1 LRAGSFPREKG
12 TCDKEIVMS
21 GKTATI
27 RNLAFIGH
35 SGCGKTSLAEAL
47 LFSTGATNRLGK
59 VDDGT
64 SVLDFEPEE
73 LKRKITISS
82 AFHHYS
88 YKKHTIYLADTP
100 GDDNFLADTRAV
112 LHVADAAVVVVDAVD
127 GVKVGTEKVWQTANE
142 YGLPRLVFVN
152 KMDRERADY
161 NQVLAGLKNIL
172 EAQVVPLQFP
182 IGQEASFKGVVDLVG
197 LKAYTGGAG
206 KMEAGP
212 VPDDL
217 KDEVEQW
224 RSDLLNFAAESDDAL
239 IEKFLEEGDL
249 TPEEIYQGLRA
260 GTIKGQFVPVL
271 FGATH
276 DHLGYELLL
285 DAINQYLPAPEDRG
299 PVKGINPATKEEVA
313 LDADPDGILAA
324 QVFKTMADPYAGR
337 LSIFRVFAGT
347 MKSDTTVLNVNKS
360 VPERYGQL
368 FLPEGKGQKS
378 VSEAGPGAFAAV
390 AKLKETV
397 TGDTLAS
404 EAKPVLL
411 PPLGAARTMITLA
424 VEPKSKGDEDKVYS
438 SILRLLEEDNSLR
451 LNRNAETKEI
461 LLSGVGSVHIEAT
474 VEKLK
479 RKFGVEVNLKQPKVP
494 YRETIKSSTKVQ
506 GKYKRQSGGRGQ
518 YGDTWLEISP
528 LPRGGGF
535 EFVDAIVGGA
545 IPKNYIP
552 SVEKG
557 IVDAMAEGVL
567 AGFQAVDIKVKLYD
581 GSFHD
586 VDSSDMAFK
595 IAGSMGFKK
604 GVQQATPTLLEPIMK
619 MVVTVPEENM
629 GDIIGDLNGR
639 RGRVLGVEAQGRT
652 QVITAQVPMAEVL
665 MYAPDLISKTGGR
678 GTYDMEF
685 SHYEEVPPHLAEKI
699 IAEAQAA
706 REKE

>member
-1 LRAGSFPREKG
+1 
-12 TCDKEIVMS
+12 MS

-27 RNLAFIGH
+27 RNLAFVGH

-47 LFSTGATNRLGK
+47 LFSAGATKRLGK
-59 VDDGT
+59 VDDGS
-64 SVLDFEPEE
+64 SVLDYEPEE
-73 LKRKITISS
+73 IKRKITISS
-82 AFHHYS
+82 SFHHYS
-88 YKKHTIYLADTP
+88 YKKHTVYLADTP

-112 LHVADAAVVVVDAVD
+112 LHVTDAAVVVIDAVD
-127 GVKVGTEKVWQTANE
+127 GVKVGTEKVWHTADEHN
-142 YGLPRLVFVN
+142 LPRLVFIN

-161 NQVLAGLKNIL
+161 AQVLAGLKNIL
-172 EAQVVPLQFP
+172 EAQVVPLQYP
-182 IGQEASFKGVVDLVG
+182 LGQEAAFQGVVDLVS
-197 LKAYTGGAG
+197 LKAYTGGSG

-212 VPDDL
+212 VPDEF

-224 RSDLLNFAAESDDAL
+224 RGDLLNYAAESDDAL

-249 TPEEIYQGLRA
+249 SPEEIYQGLRL
-260 GTIKGQFVPVL
+260 GTLKGQIVPVL

-276 DHLGYELLL
+276 NNLGYELLL
-285 DAINQYLPAPEDRG
+285 DAINHYLPAPEDRG
-299 PVKGINPATKEEVA
+299 RIKGVNAATQEEVA
-313 LDADPDGILAA
+313 LDPDPDGPLAA
-324 QVFKTMADPYAGR
+324 QVFKTVADPYAGR
-337 LSIFRVFAGT
+337 LSIFRVFSGT
-347 MKSDTTVLNVNKS
+347 MKSDATVLNVTKS

-368 FLPEGKGQKS
+368 FLPEGKGQKP
-378 VSEAGPGAFAAV
+378 VSEVGPGAFAAV

-397 TGDTLAS
+397 TGDTLGT
-404 EAKPVLL
+404 ETLPILL
-411 PPLGAARTMITLA
+411 PPLGAAKPMITLA
-424 VEPKSKGDEDKVYS
+424 VEPKTKGDEDKVFS
-438 SILRLLEEDNSLR
+438 SIQKILEEDNSLR
-451 LNRNAETKEI
+451 LTRNAETKEI

-474 VEKLK
+474 IEKLK

-494 YRETIKSSTKVQ
+494 YRETIKGTTKVQ

-528 LPRGGGF
+528 LPRGEGF
-535 EFVDAIVGGA
+535 EFVDNIVGGV

-557 IVDAMAEGVL
+557 IVEAMQEGVL
-567 AGFQAVDIKVKLYD
+567 AGFPVVDVKVRLYD
-581 GSFHD
+581 GSFHE

-604 GVQQATPTLLEPIMK
+604 GVQQSNPTLLEPIMK
-619 MVVTVPEENM
+619 MVVSVPEENM
-629 GDIIGDLNGR
+629 GDIIGDLNAR

-678 GTYDMEF
+678 GSYDMEF

-706 REKE
+706 KEKE

>member
-1 LRAGSFPREKG
+1 
-12 TCDKEIVMS
+12 MS

-35 SGCGKTSLAEAL
+35 SGCGKTSLAEAM

-64 SVLDFEPEE
+64 SVLDYEPEE
-73 LKRKITISS
+73 IKRKITISS

-88 YKKHTIYLADTP
+88 YKKHTVYLADTP

-112 LHVADAAVVVVDAVD
+112 LHVTDAAVVVVDAVD
-127 GVKVGTEKVWQTANE
+127 GVKVGTEKVWQTANQHN
-142 YGLPRLVFVN
+142 LPRMVFIN

-161 NQVLAGLKNIL
+161 AQVLAGLKNIL
-172 EAQVVPLQFP
+172 EAQVVPLQYP
-182 IGQEASFKGVVDLVG
+182 MGQEASFKGVVDLVD
-197 LKAYTGGAG
+197 LKAYTGGSG
-206 KMEAGP
+206 KMESGP
-212 VPDDL
+212 IPEEF

-224 RSDLLNFAAESDDAL
+224 RGDLLNYAAESDDAL
-239 IEKFLEEGDL
+239 IEKYLEEGDL
-249 TPEEIYQGLRA
+249 SPEEIYRGLRL
-260 GTIKGQFVPVL
+260 GTLKGQFIPVL

-276 DHLGYELLL
+276 SNLGYELLL
-285 DAINQYLPAPEDRG
+285 DAINHYLPSPEDRDQIKA
-299 PVKGINPATKEEVA
+299 VKANSQEEVT
-313 LDADPDGILAA
+313 LKPDPDGPLAA
-324 QVFKTMADPYAGR
+324 QVFKTVADPYAGR
-337 LSIFRVFAGT
+337 LSIFRVFSGT
-347 MKSDTTVLNVNKS
+347 MKSDSTVLNATKS

-368 FLPEGKGQKS
+368 FLPEGKAQKP

-404 EAKPVLL
+404 EAMPVQL
-411 PPLGAARTMITLA
+411 PPLEAAKPMITLA
-424 VEPKSKGDEDKVYS
+424 VEPKTKGDEDKVFS
-438 SILRLLEEDNSLR
+438 SIQKLLEEDNSLR

-494 YRETIKSSTKVQ
+494 YRETIKGTTQVQ

-518 YGDTWLEISP
+518 YGDTWLEIQP
-528 LPRGGGF
+528 LPRGEGF
-535 EFVDAIVGGA
+535 EFVDNIVGGV

-552 SVEKG
+552 AVEKG
-557 IVDAMAEGVL
+557 IVEAMQEGVL
-567 AGFQAVDIKVKLYD
+567 AGYPAVDIKVRLYD
-581 GSFHD
+581 GSFHE

-604 GVQQATPTLLEPIMK
+604 GVQQANPTLLEPIMK

-629 GDIIGDLNGR
+629 GDIIGDLNAR

-665 MYAPDLISKTGGR
+665 MYAPDLVSKTGGR
-678 GTYDMEF
+678 GSFDMEF

-699 IAEAQAA
+699 VAEAQSAK
-706 REKE
+706 EKE

>member
-1 LRAGSFPREKG
+1 
-12 TCDKEIVMS
+12 MS

-27 RNLAFIGH
+27 RNLALIGH

-64 SVLDFEPEE
+64 SILDFEPEE
-73 LKRKITISS
+73 IKRKITISS
-82 AFHHYS
+82 AFHHYT
-88 YKKHTIYLADTP
+88 YKKHTVYLADTP

-112 LHVADAAVVVVDAVD
+112 LHVADAAVVIIDAVD
-127 GVKVGTEKVWQTANE
+127 GVKVGTEKVWQTANDH
-142 YGLPRLVFVN
+142 GLPRLVFVN
-152 KMDRERADY
+152 KMDRERANY
-161 NQVLAGLKNIL
+161 AQVLAGLKQIL
-172 EAQVVPLQFP
+172 AAQVVPLQLP
-182 IGQEASFKGVVDLVG
+182 IGQEAGFKGVVDLVG

-206 KMEAGP
+206 GKMESGP
-212 VPDDL
+212 VPEDL

-224 RSDLLNFAAESDDAL
+224 RGDLLNFAAESDDAL

-249 TPEEIYQGLRA
+249 SPEEIYRGLRL
-260 GTIKGQFVPVL
+260 GTLKGQFVPVL
-271 FGATH
+271 FGSTH
-276 DHLGYELLL
+276 ANIGYEPLLE
-285 DAINQYLPAPEDRG
+285 AINQYLPAPEDRG
-299 PVKGINPATKEEVA
+299 QVKGVNPASKEEA
-313 LDADPDGILAA
+313 LLDPDPDGPLAA
-324 QVFKTMADPYAGR
+324 QVFKTVADPYAGR
-337 LSIFRVFAGT
+337 LSIFRVFSGT
-347 MKSDTTVLNVNKS
+347 MKSDTTVFNVTRS

-368 FLPEGKGQKS
+368 FLPEGKGQKL
-378 VSEAGPGAFAAV
+378 VAEAGPGAIAAV

-397 TGDTLAS
+397 TGDTLGS
-404 EAKPVLL
+404 EAKPLLL
-411 PPLGAARTMITLA
+411 PPLGPARAMITLA

-438 SILRLLEEDNSLR
+438 SIQRLLEEDNSLK
-451 LNRNAETKEI
+451 LTRNAETKEI

-494 YRETIKSSTKVQ
+494 YRETIKGSTKIQ

-518 YGDTWLEISP
+518 YGDTWLDIQA
-528 LPRGGGF
+528 LPRGEGF
-535 EFVDAIVGGA
+535 VFEDGIVGGV

-557 IVDAMAEGVL
+557 IVEAMSEGVL
-567 AGFQAVDIKVKLYD
+567 AGFQVVDIKVRLYD

-604 GVQQATPTLLEPIMK
+604 GVQQANPTLLEPIMK

-652 QVITAQVPMAEVL
+652 QVITGQVPMAEVL
-665 MYAPDLISKTGGR
+665 LYAPDLVSKTGGR
-678 GTYDMEF
+678 GFFEMEF

-706 REKE
+706 KEKE

>member
-1 LRAGSFPREKG
+1 MP
-12 TCDKEIVMS
+12 

-88 YKKHTIYLADTP
+88 YKKHTVYLADTP

-112 LHVADAAVVVVDAVD
+112 LHVTDAAIVVVDAVD
-127 GVKVGTEKVWQTANE
+127 GVKVGTEKVWRTANQ
-142 YGLPRLVFVN
+142 YRLPRLVFVN
-152 KMDRERADY
+152 KMDRERANY
-161 NQVLAGLKNIL
+161 APVLTGLKNIL
-172 EAQVVPLQFP
+172 EAQVVPLQYP
-182 IGQEASFKGVVDLVG
+182 IGQEASFKGVVDLVAM
-197 LKAYTGGAG
+197 KAYTGGG
-206 KMEAGP
+206 SKMEAGP

-217 KDEVEQW
+217 KDEVDGW
-224 RSDLLNFAAESDDAL
+224 RSDLLNFAAESDDTL

-249 TPEEIYQGLRA
+249 SPEEIYQGLRA

-271 FGATH
+271 FGAVH
-276 DHLGYELLL
+276 NNLGYELLL

-299 PVKGINPATKEEVA
+299 QIKGINPATKEEVA
-313 LDADPDGILAA
+313 LDPDPDGILAA
-324 QVFKTMADPYAGR
+324 QVFKTVADPYAGR
-337 LSIFRVFAGT
+337 LSIFRVFSGT
-347 MKSDTTVLNVNKS
+347 MKSDTTVLNVTKS

-368 FLPEGKGQKS
+368 FLPEGKGQKP

-397 TGDTLAS
+397 TGDTLGS

-438 SILRLLEEDNSLR
+438 SIQRLLEEDNSLK
-451 LNRNAETKEI
+451 LTRNAETKEI

-479 RKFGVEVNLKQPKVP
+479 RKFGVAVNLKQLKVP
-494 YRETIKSSTKVQ
+494 YRETIKSTTKVQ

-528 LPRGGGF
+528 LPRGEGF
-535 EFVDAIVGGA
+535 EFVDAIVGGV

-557 IVDAMAEGVL
+557 IVEAMSEGVL
-567 AGFQAVDIKVKLYD
+567 AGFPAVDIKVKLYD
-581 GSFHD
+581 GSFHE

-604 GVQQATPTLLEPIMK
+604 GVQQANPTLLEPIMK
-619 MVVTVPEENM
+619 IMVTVPEENM

-678 GTYDMEF
+678 GAFDMEF

>member
-1 LRAGSFPREKG
+1 
-12 TCDKEIVMS
+12 MS

-27 RNLAFIGH
+27 RNLAFVGH

-88 YKKHTIYLADTP
+88 YKKHTVYLADTP

-127 GVKVGTEKVWQTANE
+127 GVKVGTEKVWHTANQ
-142 YGLPRLVFVN
+142 YGLPRLVIVN
-152 KMDRERADY
+152 KMERERANY
-161 NQVLAGLKNIL
+161 AQVLAGLKNIL
-172 EAQVVPLQFP
+172 EAQIVPIQLP
-182 IGQEASFKGVVDLVG
+182 IGQEAGFKGVVDLVAM
-197 LKAYTGGAG
+197 KAYTGGGG
-206 KMEAGP
+206 KMEAGA

-217 KDEVEQW
+217 KDEAEQW

-239 IEKFLEEGDL
+239 IEKFLEQGDL
-249 TPEEIYQGLRA
+249 SPEEIYQGLRQ

-276 DHLGYELLL
+276 SNLGIELLL

-299 PVKGINPATKEEVA
+299 EIKGVNPASKAEVA
-313 LDADPDGILAA
+313 FTADPDGILAA

-337 LSIFRVFAGT
+337 LSIFRVFSGT
-347 MKSDTTVLNVNKS
+347 MKSDTTVQNVTKG

-368 FLPEGKGQKS
+368 FLPEGKGQKP
-378 VSEAGPGAFAAV
+378 VPEAGPGAFGAV

-397 TGDTLAS
+397 TGDTLGT

-411 PPLGAARTMITLA
+411 PALGAARTMITLA

-438 SILRLLEEDNSLR
+438 SIQRLLEEDNSLK
-451 LNRNAETKEI
+451 LTRNAETKEI

-479 RKFGVEVNLKQPKVP
+479 RKFGVEVNLKQLKVP
-494 YRETIKSSTKVQ
+494 YRETIKGSTKVQ

-528 LPRGGGF
+528 LPRGEGF

-557 IVDAMAEGVL
+557 IVEAMAEGVL
-567 AGFQAVDIKVKLYD
+567 AGFPAVDIKIKLYD

-604 GVQQATPTLLEPIMK
+604 GVQQASPTLLEPIMK

-639 RGRVLGVEAQGRT
+639 RGRVLGVEADGRL

-665 MYAPDLISKTGGR
+665 MYAPDLVSKTGGR
-678 GTYDMEF
+678 GVFDMEF

-699 IAEAQAA
+699 IAEANAA

>member
-1 LRAGSFPREKG
+1 
-12 TCDKEIVMS
+12 MS

-47 LFSTGATNRLGK
+47 LFSTGATKRLGK
-59 VDDGT
+59 VDDGS
-64 SVLDFEPEE
+64 SVLDYEPEE
-73 LKRKITISS
+73 IKRKITISS

-88 YKKHTIYLADTP
+88 YKKHTVYVADTP

-112 LHVADAAVVVVDAVD
+112 LHVADAAVVVIDAVD
-127 GVKVGTEKVWQTANE
+127 GVKVGTEKVWQTANQHN
-142 YGLPRLVFVN
+142 LPRIVFIN

-161 NQVLAGLKNIL
+161 SQVLTGLKNIL
-172 EAQVVPLQFP
+172 EAQIVPLQYP
-182 IGQEASFKGVVDLVG
+182 MGQEASFKGVVDLVG
-197 LKAYTGGAG
+197 LKAYTGGSG

-224 RSDLLNFAAESDDAL
+224 RGDLLNYAAESDDAL

-249 TPEEIYQGLRA
+249 SPEEIYQGLRQ
-260 GTIKGQFVPVL
+260 GTLNGQFVPVL

-276 DHLGYELLL
+276 NNLGYELLL
-285 DAINQYLPAPEDRG
+285 DAINHYLPSPDDRG
-299 PVKGINPATKEEVA
+299 QIKGVKANTQEEVA
-313 LDADPDGILAA
+313 LEPDPDGPLAA
-324 QVFKTMADPYAGR
+324 QVFKTVADPYAGR
-337 LSIFRVFAGT
+337 LSIFRVFSGT
-347 MKSDTTVLNVNKS
+347 MKSDTTVLNVTKS

-368 FLPEGKGQKS
+368 FLPEGKGQKP
-378 VSEAGPGAFAAV
+378 VSDVGPGAFAAV

-397 TGDTLAS
+397 TGDTLGT
-404 EAKPVLL
+404 EAMPVLL
-411 PPLGAARTMITLA
+411 PPLTAAKPMITLA
-424 VEPKSKGDEDKVYS
+424 VEPKSKGDEDKVFS
-438 SILRLLEEDNSLR
+438 SIQKILEEDNSLR
-451 LNRNAETKEI
+451 LNRNAETREI

-494 YRETIKSSTKVQ
+494 YRETIKGTTNVQ

-528 LPRGGGF
+528 LPRGEGF
-535 EFVDAIVGGA
+535 EFVDNIVGGV

-552 SVEKG
+552 AVEKG
-557 IVDAMAEGVL
+557 IVEAMQEGVL
-567 AGFQAVDIKVKLYD
+567 AGYPAVDIKVRLYD
-581 GSFHD
+581 GSFHE

-604 GVQQATPTLLEPIMK
+604 GVQQANPVLLEPIMK

-629 GDIIGDLNGR
+629 GDIIGDLNAR

-652 QVITAQVPMAEVL
+652 QVIAAQVPMAEVL
-665 MYAPDLISKTGGR
+665 MYAPDLVSKTGGR
-678 GTYDMEF
+678 GSFDMEF
-685 SHYEEVPPHLAEKI
+685 SHYEEVPPHLADKI
-699 IAEAQAA
+699 IAESQAGK
-706 REKE
+706 EKE